1 MVKALRTRIA
11 QPPSGLCAFWWKL
24 NIVQMIVSKH
34 LLGSWRAATAVYS
47 GSTNGVYLPA
57 QVTVAYAIP
66 NNCQQNAKQDLVN
79 HVVGARTCHL
89 YCSAVEYS

>member
-1 MVKALRTRIA
+1 
-11 QPPSGLCAFWWKL
+11 
-24 NIVQMIVSKH
+24 MILSEH
-34 LLGSWRAATAVYS
+34 LLDLWRAATAVYS

-79 HVVGARTCHL
+79 HVVGAHTSHL
-89 YCSAVEYS
+89 YCSAVKDSCVDA